1 MVKENK
7 KIKKESDNKESDN
20 KKSDNK
26 RKKYNQTKDKK
37 KLCPRCN
44 NYVFNATIICT
55 GIFKNNKCNY
65 VHRNKKMC
73 EKERESKNKK
83 LLELDK
89 IKTIIENKY
98 KKQYTPRKKTNSY
111 FVTKKVFKNN
121 IRFLIETDKIKMN
134 LFEKDCENIFS
145 DLKEIENI

>member
-1 MVKENK
+1 MFKENK
-7 KIKKESDNKESDN
+7 KIKKESDNKKSDN
-20 KKSDNK
+20 KK
-26 RKKYNQTKDKK
+26 KKYNQTKDKK

-65 VHRNKKMC
+65 VHINKKMC
-73 EKERESKNKK
+73 EKERELKNKK

-89 IKTIIENKY
+89 IKTIIENNIENKY
-98 KKQYTPRKKTNSY
+98 KKQYTPRKKTNDY

-145 DLKEIENI
+145 DLKEIEKI

>member
-7 KIKKESDNKESDN
+7 KIKKESDNKE
-20 KKSDNK
+20 SDNK

-73 EKERESKNKK
+73 EKERESINKK
-83 LLELDK
+83 LLELDEK
-89 IKTIIENKY
+89 KTVIENKIKNKS
-98 KKQYTPRKKTNSY
+98 KKQYTPRKRTSGY

-145 DLKEIENI
+145 DLKEIEKI

>member
-1 MVKENK
+1 MFKENK
-7 KIKKESDNKESDN
+7 KIKKESDNKKSDN
-20 KKSDNK
+20 KK
-26 RKKYNQTKDKK
+26 KKYNQTKDKK

-73 EKERESKNKK
+73 EKERELKNKK

-89 IKTIIENKY
+89 IKTIIEN
-98 KKQYTPRKKTNSY
+98 N
-111 FVTKKVFKNN
+111 
-121 IRFLIETDKIKMN
+121 
-134 LFEKDCENIFS
+134 
-145 DLKEIENI
+145 IENKYIHQEKRLMIIL